1 MDKTFNKKYNFS
13 NSKNSTNANNFIDE
27 NDIKLKEAL
36 MQEKNLDM
44 QTLSKNL
51 ENIESV

>member
-13 NSKNSTNANNFIDE
+13 NSKNSNQNNFTDE
-27 NDIKLKEAL
+27 NDMKLKEGL

-44 QTLSKNL
+44 QTMSKNL
-51 ENIESV
+51 DSIESV

>member
-13 NSKNSTNANNFIDE
+13 NSKSSTNSNNIDE

-44 QTLSKNL
+44 QTLTKNL